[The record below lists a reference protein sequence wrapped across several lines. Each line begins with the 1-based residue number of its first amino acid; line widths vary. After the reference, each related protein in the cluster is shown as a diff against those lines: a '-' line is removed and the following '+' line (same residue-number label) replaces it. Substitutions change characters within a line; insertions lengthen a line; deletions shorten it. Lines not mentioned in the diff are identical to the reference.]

1 MDNKRQNVMKW
12 KSKLS
17 TPFVVV
23 SVCGML
29 LFTLVFGFLVSSTM
43 SNQLAYAQSNQ
54 NIWRMSFL
62 VFILIQLGANV
73 TLLVIIF
80 TTLHKTIGAFP
91 RIEQNLDK
99 VIAGDYSIRIG
110 LRGKDNDHVAKLV
123 TKLNKVLEV
132 LESKSKQK

>member
-1 MDNKRQNVMKW
+1 MDNKRKNVMQW
-12 KSKLS
+12 KTSLS
-17 TPFVVV
+17 TPFVVI

-43 SNQLAYAQSNQ
+43 SSQLTYAQADQ
-54 NIWRMSFL
+54 NIWRLSFMI
-62 VFILIQLGANV
+62 FILIQLGANI

-91 RIEQNLDK
+91 RIQQNLDK

-110 LRGKDNDHVAKLV
+110 LRGKDNEYVIGLV

-132 LESKSKQK
+132 LENSSKQK

>member
-1 MDNKRQNVMKW
+1 MDNKRQNVMQW

-43 SNQLAYAQSNQ
+43 SSQLTYAQSDQ
-54 NIWRMSFL
+54 NIWRISFL
-62 VFILIQLGANV
+62 IFILIQLGANV
-73 TLLVIIF
+73 TLLLIIF

-99 VIAGDYSIRIG
+99 VLAGDYSIRIG